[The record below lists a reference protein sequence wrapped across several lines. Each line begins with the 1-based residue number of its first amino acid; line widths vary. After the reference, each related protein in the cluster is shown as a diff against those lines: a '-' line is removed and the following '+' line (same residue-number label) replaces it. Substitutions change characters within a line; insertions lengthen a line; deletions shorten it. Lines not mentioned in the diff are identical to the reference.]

1 MKVHKSFNKNL
12 KLRDRSEIEG
22 GKKMDFH
29 NYPLG
34 KKNIPFNP
42 SDGDNYFAYCNIF
55 SYLGNYEE
63 IGNISSPMDER
74 NSFFLG
80 GWVLNI
86 FKRYEIIEDGKVIF
100 TNDNFN
106 DGHIIG
112 ASRLKSVQYAIL
124 TSQQQEY
131 EIPSWGANTLKTY
144 SLQDDSNHLQL
155 KLFENADDA
164 VEYAI
169 QLSKEQHMKCIVA

>member
-12 KLRDRSEIEG
+12 KLKDRSEIEG

-106 DGHIIG
+106 DGHII
-112 ASRLKSVQYAIL
+112 
-124 TSQQQEY
+124 
-131 EIPSWGANTLKTY
+131 
-144 SLQDDSNHLQL
+144 
-155 KLFENADDA
+155 
-164 VEYAI
+164 
-169 QLSKEQHMKCIVA
+169 

>member
-1 MKVHKSFNKNL
+1 
-12 KLRDRSEIEG
+12 
-22 GKKMDFH
+22 MDFH
-29 NYPLG
+29 NYPLD
-34 KKNIPFNP
+34 KKNSPFNP

-55 SYLGNYEE
+55 SYLGNYED

-74 NSFFLG
+74 NRFFLG
-80 GWVLNI
+80 GWVLSI

-112 ASRLKSVQYAIL
+112 ASRLKNVQYAIL

-131 EIPSWGANTLKTY
+131 EIPSWGANT
-144 SLQDDSNHLQL
+144 QCRQL
-155 KLFENADDA
+155 K
-164 VEYAI
+164 
-169 QLSKEQHMKCIVA
+169 KK